1 MIGFLGGTGPEGR
14 GLALRM
20 ALAGESVMVGSRDA
34 SRSQEAAQRIKDRGS
49 VENVS
54 SGTNAETAERCDP
67 VFLTVPYEAQR
78 LLLES
83 VESLLAGKVV
93 VSTIAPVV
101 FQGGSIVGFTP
112 PEGSAASQAQTILTN
127 SAVVAAF
134 QTISASDLWSPGR
147 QLQGDVVVC
156 SDHQAAK
163 EQVISLVPKVPAL
176 RAIDGG
182 GLLNAHYVEEI
193 TALLLNI
200 NHIYRARASILITG
214 LNIDK

>member
-1 MIGFLGGTGPEGR
+1 M
-14 GLALRM
+14 
-20 ALAGESVMVGSRDA
+20 
-34 SRSQEAAQRIKDRGS
+34 
-49 VENVS
+49 
-54 SGTNAETAERCDP
+54 
-67 VFLTVPYEAQR
+67 
-78 LLLES
+78 
-83 VESLLAGKVV
+83 
-93 VSTIAPVV
+93 
-101 FQGGSIVGFTP
+101 
-112 PEGSAASQAQTILTN
+112 
-127 SAVVAAF
+127 
-134 QTISASDLWSPGR
+134 
-147 QLQGDVVVC
+147 VC